1 MKKIIT
7 KNLAIIVICPISKE
21 RGHGTMQ
28 QLSMYVTALHTML
41 EHFSNPVM

>member
-1 MKKIIT
+1 MKEIIT
-7 KNLAIIVICPISKE
+7 KNWAIIVICPISKK

-28 QLSMYVTALHTML
+28 QLSTYVTALHTVL